1 MANILILGGGF
12 GGLMMA
18 EQLSKSLGGASPH
31 RITLVSP
38 KDKFTFYPALVRL
51 AFGHCD
57 ADAISL
63 DLPVKLNDLAEK
75 DLSTRHRSHY

>member
-18 EQLSKSLGGASPH
+18 EQLSKSLGGANSH

-38 KDKFTFYPALVRL
+38 KDGSSKTSEE
-51 AFGHCD
+51 
-57 ADAISL
+57 I
-63 DLPVKLNDLAEK
+63 
-75 DLSTRHRSHY
+75 